1 MTDDVSLAPTEEV
14 MDFAE
19 LRIRFD
25 ERVLRP
31 RPWTTEQS
39 AWGAELLQH
48 GPDGPVL
55 ELCTGAGQIGLLT
68 VARAPRPLI
77 AVDLDPVACAFA
89 RRNAA
94 DAGLG
99 DLVEVREGPVDAVL
113 RPEER
118 FALAQAD
125 PPWVRRTDTDR
136 YPEDPLLA
144 IDGGDDGL
152 ALARTCAATAAAH
165 LLDGGS
171 LLLQLG
177 TPEQA
182 AVLDAALDPDSGLD
196 LVEVR
201 EFERGVVA
209 HFLRTR

>member
-31 RPWTTEQS
+31 RQWTTAQS
-39 AWGAELLQH
+39 AWGAELLPH
-48 GPDGPVL
+48 GPAGPVL

-68 VARAPRPLI
+68 VARAPRPLL
-77 AVDLDPVACAFA
+77 AVDLSPVACDFA

-94 DAGLG
+94 VAGLPEP
-99 DLVEVREGPVDAVL
+99 VEVREGAIDAVL
-113 RPEER
+113 RPDER
-118 FALAQAD
+118 FALVQAD
-125 PPWVRRTDTDR
+125 PPWVRRTETGR
-136 YPEDPLLA
+136 FPEDPVLA

-152 ALARTCAATAAAH
+152 ALARTCATTAEAH
-165 LLDGGS
+165 LVDGGS
-171 LLLQLG
+171 LLIQLG

-182 AVLDAALDPDSGLD
+182 DVLDAALDADSGLD

>member
-14 MDFAE
+14 TDFGE

-31 RPWTTEQS
+31 RAWTTEQS

-68 VARAPRPLI
+68 LARAPRPLI
-77 AVDLDPVACAFA
+77 AVDLNPVACDFA

-99 DLVEVREGPVDAVL
+99 DLVEVREGPVDGVL

-118 FALAQAD
+118 FALVQAD

-136 YPEDPLLA
+136 YPEDPVLA

-177 TPEQA
+177 TSEQA
-182 AVLDAALDPDSGLD
+182 ATLDAALEPDSGLD